1 MRRNILIAVIFLVG
15 INIYAQDSIDHIE
28 LLGKGV
34 AGMKEAVIAI
44 PDWENIDYIIAEAV
58 YACGVAPGD
67 VRFSTDSERTT
78 VSPQIIPCG
87 GEAHAGLI
95 TSVFKTRFENPTPEV
110 ALDILDNAAQF
121 RSFSLFVHRP
131 DGTVNSIPIPGM
143 DHIFGELVHVYKN
156 EKIPELTEVVVPVS
170 DEPRDIQLKFG
181 FTEFKDDDLVAVFT
195 FEANGEVVATKIKHY
210 FQNGEIDPYTV
221 QEEIFEDVAGE
232 VDKIHMTMFSTNK
245 MEESFIAG
253 QVYFDLP
260 EQKHDMFSAS
270 AD

>member
-1 MRRNILIAVIFLVG
+1 MRRNILLAVIFLVS
-15 INIYAQDSIDHIE
+15 INIYAQESVDHIE

-34 AGMKEAVIAI
+34 AGMEEAVIAI

-67 VRFSTDSERTT
+67 VRFSTNSESIT
-78 VSPQIIPCG
+78 VSPEVIRCG
-87 GEAHAGLI
+87 GETQDGLI

-110 ALDILDNAAQF
+110 AMDIMENRAQF

-131 DGTVNSIPIPGM
+131 DGTVNSIPIPKM
-143 DHIFGELVHVYKN
+143 EHIFGELVHVYKN
-156 EKIPELTEVVVPVS
+156 EKVPELTEVVVPVS

-181 FTEFKDDDLVAVFT
+181 FTEFIDDDLVAVFT
-195 FEANGEVVATKIKHY
+195 FEAKGEVVATEIKTY
-210 FQNGEIDPYTV
+210 FQNGEIDPFTV
-221 QEEIFEDVAGE
+221 QDIIFEDVAGE

-245 MEESFIAG
+245 AEESFIAG

-260 EQKHDMFSAS
+260 EQKRDIYSAS
-270 AD
+270 VD